1 MTAINFNYLTP
12 RTQLQ
17 SGDIVRY
24 QDEVW
29 IVLFQREPHQHPV
42 AYFRGLYLCR
52 KYLYGRWQ
60 HFSTYAR
67 IIDCP
72 EAAYKI
78 GDTCDYSS
86 WELQQILT

>member
-12 RTQLQ
+12 ISKLQ

-24 QDEVW
+24 QGEVW
-29 IVLFQREPHQHPV
+29 IVVFQREHMAHHI
-42 AYFRGLYLCR
+42 ACLRGLYLCR

-60 HFSTYAR
+60 YFHTYAE
-67 IIDCP
+67 IIPCP